1 MKIVPIKKEIFREY
15 DIRGINDVDLNED
28 VAYTIG
34 RSFASIIEDKNVIIG
49 HDNRLSSP
57 ALHKALIKGLLE
69 SGADIIDLD
78 LVTTPMYY
86 FAKKKRNIKN
96 GIMITASHNP
106 KEYNGFKI
114 SFDYIGNAYGKTI
127 YNFRDFTSK
136 QQFDVKIGTYKRWKV
151 EDEYLELIKN
161 SIDLGDKKIKA
172 IFDCGNGTGSII
184 IKKIIDLFPN
194 IEAKFICCESDPN
207 FPNHHPD
214 PSVKKNQE
222 MLANEIKKHG
232 FDIGIGIDGDADRVG
247 IVDNKGN
254 ILGADIYLVLLYR
267 YLKPFLKDK
276 KAIYDVKCSRALI
289 DDLKK
294 LGYETTMYRTGN
306 SYMNKKINE
315 ENYLF
320 GGEYSGHVWFK
331 DKFPGFDDGIYAGLR
346 AIEVLSKTN
355 KSLTSLLTGL
365 NKYVS
370 SPEEKVKVTDETKFL
385 IVDKVKKYCLDKGYD
400 IIDIDGVRVE
410 FTDAWALVRASNT
423 GPDLTVRFE
432 AKTKKRVTEI
442 KNEFLSVIEK
452 AKNEV
457 SNN

>member
-15 DIRGINDVDLNED
+15 DIRGIYGTDLNKD
-28 VAYTIG
+28 VSYTIG
-34 RSFASIIEDKNVIIG
+34 RSFASIIKDKTVIIG

-57 ALHKALIKGLLE
+57 DLHKSLIKGLLE
-69 SGADIIDLD
+69 SGANIIDLG

-86 FAKKKRNIKN
+86 FAKKMLKIKN

-127 YNFRDFTSK
+127 YNFRDFTAK
-136 QQFDVKIGTYKRWKV
+136 QNFDVKIGTYKTWNI
-151 EDEYLELIKN
+151 EDEYLNLIKN
-161 SIDLGDKKIKA
+161 SVDLGKRKVKA
-172 IFDCGNGTGSII
+172 VFDCGNGTGSII
-184 IKKIIDLFPN
+184 IKKIVDMFPN
-194 IEAKFICCESDPN
+194 IEAKFIYCESDPN

-214 PSVKKNQE
+214 PSVKENQE
-222 MLANEIKKHG
+222 KLAKTVKEMG

-247 IVDNKGN
+247 IVDNLGN

-267 YLKPFLKDK
+267 HLEPYLKEK

-289 DDLKK
+289 DDLEKRGFK
-294 LGYETTMYRTGN
+294 TTMYRTGN

-315 ENYLF
+315 DNYEF

-346 AIEVLSKTN
+346 AIEVISKTDKN
-355 KSLTSLLTGL
+355 LNELLAGL
-365 NKYVS
+365 NKYYS
-370 SPEEKVKVTDETKFL
+370 SPEDKIKVTDSTKFL
-385 IVDKVKKYCLDKGYD
+385 VVESVKKYCLNKGYNV
-400 IIDIDGVRVE
+400 ISIDGVRVE
-410 FTDAWALVRASNT
+410 FDDSWALVRASNT

-432 AKTKKRVTEI
+432 AKTKKRVDEL
-442 KNEFLSVIEK
+442 KKEFFKVIEK
-452 AKNEV
+452 AKNDL
-457 SNN
+457 SDN